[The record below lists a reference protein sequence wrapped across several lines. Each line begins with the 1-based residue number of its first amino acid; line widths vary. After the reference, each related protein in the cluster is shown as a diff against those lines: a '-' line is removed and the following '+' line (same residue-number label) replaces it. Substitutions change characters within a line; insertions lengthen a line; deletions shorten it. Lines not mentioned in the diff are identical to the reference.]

1 MRETL
6 LSYGSQWFS
15 FELVNL
21 DDMFYEG
28 WIDSIF
34 TFVHK

>member
-1 MRETL
+1 MRKTI
-6 LSYGSQWFS
+6 LSYGSQWSS
-15 FELVNL
+15 FELVYL
-21 DDMFYEG
+21 DDMFYEE